1 MRQFEKI
8 VVSIL
13 FVIILLVFKTT
24 VFAAR
29 NLNISIDKSSLYG
42 EDELVVT
49 ADQTGFTA
57 GETIYIKGAFYQE
70 GSTNYFG
77 YTKNNV
83 SWIKN
88 GDPTTSQRSVVIGS
102 WDGKLTA
109 RSDLLDTGYKGEG
122 DYLFKVGFYY
132 ITGSGNPSSV
142 NWSSN
147 SASLILNEPA
157 NTPTPTSSPTST
169 PVPTTTKTPTPTVS
183 PSPTQTIIPIVT
195 TPILATISS
204 SQSAQEILGESAPFA
219 DENITE
225 IPKQTKPR
233 SDNFNFLPF
242 FFVIIGSIAVLI
254 PITILY
260 PNIKKI
266 IIKEDGK
273 YND

>member
-1 MRQFEKI
+1 MK
-8 VVSIL
+8 V
-13 FVIILLVFKTT
+13 LVFIVTLFYFL
-24 VFAAR
+24 VFNSSPLFAAR

-49 ADQTGFTA
+49 TDQAGFA
-57 GETIYIKGAFYQE
+57 VGETIYVKGAFYQD

-77 YTKNNV
+77 YTKNND

-102 WDGKLTA
+102 WDGKITVK
-109 RSDLLDTGYKGEG
+109 SDLLDTGYKGEG

-132 ITGSGNPSSV
+132 VAGSGNPSSV

-157 NTPTPTSSPTST
+157 NTPTPTAAPTST
-169 PVPTTTKTPTPTVS
+169 PIPTATKTPTPTLT
-183 PSPTQTIIPIVT
+183 PTQTIIPVVT
-195 TPILATISS
+195 TPILVTIFA
-204 SQSAQEILGESAPFA
+204 SQSAQEILGESSVSA
-219 DENITE
+219 EEKITE
-225 IPKQTKPR
+225 IPKQTKIN

-242 FFVIIGSIAVLI
+242 IFVIIGSVAVLI

-266 IIKEDGK
+266 IIKEYGK
-273 YND
+273 YNN

>member
-1 MRQFEKI
+1 MK
-8 VVSIL
+8 V
-13 FVIILLVFKTT
+13 LVFILTLFYFLIFST
-24 VFAAR
+24 SSLFAAR
-29 NLNISIDKSSLYG
+29 NLNISIDKPSLYG

-77 YTKNNV
+77 YTKSND

-88 GDPTTSQRSVVIGS
+88 GDPTISQRSVVMGS
-102 WDGKLTA
+102 WDGKLIV

-132 ITGSGNPSSV
+132 ITTGGAPSSV

-157 NTPTPTSSPTST
+157 NTPAPTSPPTSIPTPTTI
-169 PVPTTTKTPTPTVS
+169 KTPTPTLT
-183 PSPTQTIIPIVT
+183 PTQIIIPVVT
-195 TPILATISS
+195 TPILTTSA
-204 SQSAQEILGESAPFA
+204 SQGAQEILGESSVSA
-219 DENITE
+219 EEKISE
-225 IPKQTKPR
+225 IPKKTKLN
-233 SDNFNFLPF
+233 SDNLNILPF
-242 FFVIIGSIAVLI
+242 FFVIIGCVAILV

-266 IIKEDGK
+266 IIKEYGK
-273 YND
+273 RNE

>member
-8 VVSIL
+8 VATIL
-13 FVIILLVFKTT
+13 FIFIFLIFSTT

-29 NLNISIDKSSLYG
+29 NLNISIDKTSLYG
-42 EDELVVT
+42 EDELVAT
-49 ADQTGFTA
+49 ADQTGFIA
-57 GETIYIKGAFYQE
+57 GETIYIKGAFYEE

-77 YTKNNV
+77 YTKNAD

-88 GDPTTSQRSVVIGS
+88 GDPTISQRSVVIGS
-102 WDGKLTA
+102 WDGKLTVK
-109 RSDLLDTGYKGEG
+109 SDLLDTGYKGEG

-157 NTPTPTSSPTST
+157 NTPTLTQAPTNTPT
-169 PVPTTTKTPTPTVS
+169 PTAVKTPTPTV
-183 PSPTQTIIPIVT
+183 TQTPTITSTPIVV
-195 TPILATISS
+195 TPISTTIFA
-204 SQSAQEILGESAPFA
+204 SQSAQEILGESTPSA
-219 DENITE
+219 DKNITE
-225 IPKQTKPR
+225 IPKKTKSR

-242 FFVIIGSIAVLI
+242 IFVIIGSIAVLV
-254 PITILY
+254 PVTVLY

-266 IIKEDGK
+266 IIKEYEK
-273 YND
+273 YNE